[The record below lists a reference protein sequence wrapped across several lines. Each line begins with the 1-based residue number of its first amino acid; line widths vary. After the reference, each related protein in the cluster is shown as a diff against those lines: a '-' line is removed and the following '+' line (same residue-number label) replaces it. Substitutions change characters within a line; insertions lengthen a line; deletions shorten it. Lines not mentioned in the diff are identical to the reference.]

1 MMKTLLLRAG
11 AALALIAALTACTP
25 KGTPPDPRTLLTAD
39 QIRVSPQPLLLSKID
54 GLGGGTMIVA
64 GQRDGV
70 VTWRTADFLNF
81 SYRDGL
87 LTATRGLSS
96 DLMSADVSGTHTA
109 LTGGPMQDY
118 PRFASYLGA
127 DDETELRAFRCVMR
141 NAGSDTVTS
150 FGTLFPTTLMQ
161 ETCYSPGLQ
170 IDNRYWL
177 APGGGIRRSFQWV
190 SPDIG
195 YLETEQ
201 LSKNIIE

>member
-1 MMKTLLLRAG
+1 MMKTFLTRAATALVLT
-11 AALALIAALTACTP
+11 AALIACTP
-25 KGTPPDPRTLLTAD
+25 KGTSPAPRSLLTVD
-39 QIRVSPQPLLLSKID
+39 QISVSSQPLLLSKID
-54 GLGGGTMIVA
+54 GLVGGTMTVA
-64 GQRDGV
+64 GRRDGV
-70 VTWRTADFLNF
+70 VTWRTVYFLNF

-96 DLMSADVSGTHTA
+96 DLMSADVSGTHAA

-127 DDETELRAFRCVMR
+127 DDETLFRAFRCVMH
-141 NAGSDTVTS
+141 NAGSDTVTG
-150 FGTLFPTTLMQ
+150 FDTLFPTTLMQ
-161 ETCYSPGLQ
+161 ETCYSSGLQ

-177 APGGGIRRSFQWV
+177 APSGGMRRSIQWV

-201 LSKNIIE
+201 LSQNIIE